1 MTENERLEKN
11 KQISQTKAD
20 TIARHKSMLCKTYT
34 CKVHWQ
40 SLSKKQ
46 KEAIERMFLEAK
58 WFKNYILSWSGFL
71 SDDEEYKKTHNIFK
85 FPAQK
90 IKTIT
95 HKDKDMNDVQVD
107 VSLHTMIKDQL
118 HADICSNIKT
128 IHTLKKKGLQKNG
141 GALKYKSIC
150 SYIPLKKYAYTHRIK
165 SHNRVI
171 VAGTGRKG
179 LVVNGLK
186 QFIDIPGIEV
196 ANARLVRR
204 GDGLFIQFVTYQPK
218 QKTIKNTN
226 GRTLGIDFGCS
237 TSFTTSE
244 GEKINVQVQESE
256 RLKKTMTRMNRR
268 MKKGSK
274 NWQRCQKIVQKEYQ
288 KQTNR
293 KNDIANKIVA
303 KLKDYDTIVIQ
314 DEQLSNWQ
322 RNHHGKA
329 IQHSVLGRVKSKLKA
344 MPNVVVLGKSIP
356 TTKLCTKCGQYH
368 DELKVWNRWFVCDC
382 GVNED
387 RDIHAAKN
395 MIWFYDHKVGL
406 ERPNFKRVEMEAL
419 VNAALSSH
427 DQLLSEKHEVAT
439 SLA

>member
-1 MTENERLEKN
+1 
-11 KQISQTKAD
+11 
-20 TIARHKSMLCKTYT
+20 
-34 CKVHWQ
+34 
-40 SLSKKQ
+40 
-46 KEAIERMFLEAK
+46 
-58 WFKNYILSWSGFL
+58 
-71 SDDEEYKKTHNIFK
+71 
-85 FPAQK
+85 
-90 IKTIT
+90 
-95 HKDKDMNDVQVD
+95 MNDVQVNI
-107 VSLHTMIKDQL
+107 SLHTMIKSQL

-128 IHTLKKKGLQKNG
+128 IHTLKVKGLQKNG

-150 SYIPLKKYAYTHRIK
+150 NYIPLKKYAYTHRIK
-165 SHNRVI
+165 SHNRVV

-186 QFIDIPGIEV
+186 QFIDIPGIEI
-196 ANARLVRR
+196 ANARLIRR

-218 QKTIKNTN
+218 QKIIKNTN
-226 GRTLGIDFGCS
+226 GKTLGIDFGCS

-244 GEKINVQVQESE
+244 GEKINAQVQESE

-288 KQTNR
+288 KQTNK

-303 KLKDYDTIVIQ
+303 KFKDYDTVVIQ

-329 IQHSVLGRVKSKLKA
+329 IQHSVLGRVKSKLKTA
-344 MPNVVVLGKSIP
+344 PNAVVLGKFVP
-356 TTKLCTKCGQYH
+356 TTKLCTKCGVWH
-368 DELKVWNRWFVCDC
+368 DELKVWNRQFVCEC
-382 GVNED
+382 GINED

-395 MIWFYDHKVGL
+395 MVWFYNHKVGL